1 MPARRKAN
9 PAALA
14 PGEIAPEIIAEA
26 PATPAPDLNAIIDEA
41 VGGEEIPD
49 ALPAGPTTIENL
61 DLTAEQMEAETP
73 GRESRWPT
81 ITETRS
87 ITVPLTEEDL
97 AGKAA
102 EMTEIILERDRTKLR
117 AKNAASAFKAEVE
130 ELDERLGTI
139 AHKIDSG
146 GDEKSVACTWVF
158 ETFGK
163 DTEKYSRHFPEMPV
177 TTTENGLIFHPEYKT
192 LVRDDNGDVVETALI
207 TNHERQMDLSL
218 LHEVPV
224 AEVDPDA
231 GGVDLDDGP
240 PITDPD
246 LTPDLFGDEGDDQ
259 PGDDEP
265 LLTAEQK
272 ACYDLG
278 WGAFDQD
285 VPLEENPY
293 LAESPRNHLWT
304 VGWKAS
310 KDATIAPGE

>member
-1 MPARRKAN
+1 MATRRKPN
-9 PAALA
+9 PAALDKDA
-14 PGEIAPEIIAEA
+14 IPEEVIAEA
-26 PATPAPDLNAIIDEA
+26 PAAPGMNQIIDEA
-41 VGGEEIPD
+41 IMAEYTPD
-49 ALPAGPTTIENL
+49 PHPTRIENL

-224 AEVDPDA
+224 TEPDPDDI
-231 GGVDLDDGP
+231 GGQSEDDGAADLLDP
-240 PITDPD
+240 VNDPD
-246 LTPDLFGDEGDDQ
+246 PDPTPDLFGDET
-259 PGDDEP
+259 PEP
-265 LLTAEQK
+265 LPAGLK

-278 WGAFDQD
+278 YGAFDQECAE
-285 VPLEENPY
+285 EENPY
-293 LAESPRNHLWT
+293 PLDSPEFNAWRD
-304 VGWKAS
+304 GWRDS
-310 KDATIAPGE
+310 KDATVAPGEQ